1 MFLFASPE
9 FFNFSFLSLCC
20 WVTKNRF
27 VNNNEEKAE
36 HNFTT
41 TTTRVCPNLQETL
54 DQKEK
59 EKDQVLFSQNDIVS
73 KNNRVQLPRIDCD
86 DG

>member
-1 MFLFASPE
+1 
-9 FFNFSFLSLCC
+9 FSLSLLLH

-36 HNFTT
+36 HNFYNNNNKGLSQF
-41 TTTRVCPNLQETL
+41 TRNFGPKKE
-54 DQKEK
+54 KEK

-73 KNNRVQLPRIDCD
+73 KK
-86 DG
+86 